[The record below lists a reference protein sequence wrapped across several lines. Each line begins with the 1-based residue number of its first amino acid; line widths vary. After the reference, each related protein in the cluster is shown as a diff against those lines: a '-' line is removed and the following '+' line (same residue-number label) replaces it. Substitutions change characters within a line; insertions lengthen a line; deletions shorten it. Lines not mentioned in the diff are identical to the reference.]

1 MSAYIDYVP
10 NFYQLKNSNTMS
22 KFNPKN
28 EPLFVKTGDKLIDS
42 VIKFTIYF
50 PYVVVILMH
59 VILESI
65 LMTIAIFY
73 KNPWLLIL
81 NILYVIIAFYIFV
94 VTDFAD
100 KLFDKISHSYYYG
113 DKKTYFQ
120 HQYEYTE
127 SLNKIEEE
135 I

>member
-1 MSAYIDYVP
+1 
-10 NFYQLKNSNTMS
+10 MS

-28 EPLFVKTGDKLIDS
+28 EPIFVKTGDKLIDS
-42 VIKFTIYF
+42 VIKFTIYS
-50 PYVVVILMH
+50 PYLVVILMH
-59 VILESI
+59 VIIESLLI
-65 LMTIAIFY
+65 TIAILY
-73 KNPWLLIL
+73 DNPWLLIP
-81 NILYVIIAFYIFV
+81 IFLYVIIAFYIFV

-100 KLFDKISHSYYYG
+100 KLFDKISHSYYYA

-127 SLNKIEEE
+127 SLNKSEEE